1 MFKDL
6 FVPLDEGHGDKPVA
20 AYMRTPVF
28 VPETKGILPMLNDMQ
43 TSRNQMAIVV
53 DEYGGTA
60 GLVTLE
66 DIVEE
71 VVGEIADEFDRDK
84 IAVNKISSSEW
95 VVNGT
100 LPVED
105 AIEMG
110 FPLEESDEYD
120 TIAGWMLDEL
130 GHIPHV
136 GESVSREGYVYTVL
150 GMRRRRVARIRIEAL
165 SLPLKDEEASEE
177 RHLFNRHSS
186 EEEKNS

>member
-6 FVPLDEGHGDKPVA
+6 VIPLNEGHGDEPVA
-20 AYMRTPVF
+20 GYMRTPVF
-28 VPETKGILPMLNDMQ
+28 VPETKGILPMLTDMQ

-84 IAVNKISSSEW
+84 TAVNKISAQEW
-95 VVNGT
+95 IVNGT

-120 TIAGWMLDEL
+120 TVAGWILDKL

-136 GESVSREGYVYTVL
+136 GESVEYNEFEYTVL
-150 GMRRRRVARIRIEAL
+150 GMRRRRVARIRITSKVAPSNAQTVQNDEQGAL
-165 SLPLKDEEASEE
+165 KEKDE
-177 RHLFNRHSS
+177 
-186 EEEKNS
+186 